1 MKTTRRVF
9 IGLAAGGAIATAGG
23 LRAQGSGKALRVGII
38 GVGGYGMVDARA
50 ALKCGG
56 VEIASICDV
65 DSAHID
71 AAVAELEKL
80 QGKKPARYKLY
91 EEMLAAGGMD
101 AVIIAT
107 PPHWHALQAIAAVG
121 RGLDV
126 YLEKPIAYD
135 VREGQAIVD
144 AVRRSGRIVQ
154 VGFQRRQAEGYR
166 QAAEFIRSGGIGK
179 IVQVDAQIHY
189 KAGTLDPSPKDP
201 PSTLDWD
208 LWCGPGPK
216 IPYSDQVGHK
226 NWRLEHTSGHG
237 HLVDWGIHLIDTVR
251 LMTGASVPKRLV
263 ASGGIQRLK
272 GIITTP
278 DTLTAEFEFDEF
290 PLVWRHRLWGATE
303 YDPAVG
309 NGIFF
314 YGESGT
320 VFATDKRWAVVR
332 QKGKDVEREEH
343 EAGGDAG
350 KAHMEDFLTAVRERR
365 QPACP
370 IEEGFK
376 STATVQLAMI
386 AYETGAPV
394 AWDDVSREIKGNDIG
409 AKLLKREYRKPWVHP
424 FGA

>member
-1 MKTTRRVF
+1 MSITRRGF
-9 IGLAAGGAIATAGG
+9 IGMATAGALASAKG
-23 LRAQGSGKALRVGII
+23 LRAQGGDRALRMGVI
-38 GVGGYGMVDARA
+38 GVGWYGMVDARA

-56 VEIASICDV
+56 AEIVAISDV

-71 AAVAELEKL
+71 TAVVELEKL
-80 QGKKPARYKLY
+80 QGKRPATFKLY
-91 EEMLAAGGMD
+91 EEMLGAGGLD

-107 PPHWHALQAIAAVG
+107 PPHWHALQAIAAVKK
-121 RGLDV
+121 GLDV

-179 IVQVDAQIHY
+179 IVQVDAHIHY

-201 PSTLDWD
+201 PATLDWD

-216 IPYSDQVGHK
+216 LPYSDQVGHK
-226 NWRLEHTSGHG
+226 NWRLEKTSGHG

-251 LMTGASVPKRLV
+251 LMTGASVPKRFV
-263 ASGGIQRLK
+263 ASGDLLKLK

-278 DTLTAEFEFDEF
+278 DTMTAHFEFEEF

-303 YDPAVG
+303 YDPALS

-320 VFATDKRWAVVR
+320 VFATDKKWVVVR
-332 QKGKDVEREEH
+332 AKDKDVAREEH
-343 EAGGDAG
+343 ETTGDAG

-365 QPACP
+365 APACP

-394 AWDDVSREIKGNDIG
+394 EWDGASKQIRGNAAG
-409 AKLLKREYRKPWVHP
+409 SELLKRQYRKPWVHP
-424 FGA
+424 FSG